1 MDQSLSFRREDMQRY
16 HNDEQVV
23 KKTAQQI
30 IKDFGMFGMDVD
42 FPENLHMAYNDL
54 FDQLA
59 PYILQLMNG
68 DRTRFYSLLY
78 RIDLSESSIKK
89 GSEDMKGLLIH
100 DVITHLILERELKK
114 VLTRIYFSRNS

>member
-89 GSEDMKGLLIH
+89 GSEDMKGLPIH

>member
-1 MDQSLSFRREDMQRY
+1 MGSSLPFRKEDIQRY

-23 KKTAQQI
+23 KKTAEQI
-30 IKDFGMFGMDVD
+30 IKDFGLFGMEVT

-68 DRTRFYSLLY
+68 NRTKFYSLLY
-78 RIDLSESSIKK
+78 RIDLNESAIKK
-89 GSEDMKGLLIH
+89 GSLEMHDLPLH

-114 VLTRIYFSRNS
+114 VLTRMYFSRNT